1 MIRSRFTQIGVAAA
15 ICATTAAT
23 IGIASGAA
31 APSKNATRS
40 GAPGRGLSGAAERGL
55 IPGPP
60 PPGASFQRG
69 TMSGAKLPRPPKGA
83 PVLLFGGPPLH
94 SEMVVPNKAGD
105 DFITITQDN
114 GKVES
119 VSSDQLT
126 ITEGTSTA
134 TYKTV
139 TIDVPADAKI
149 LRNGKK
155 AELSDLQ
162 AGDQVHA
169 SVSSE
174 GSFLFAS
181 DGNFLKHVTR
191 NGRGLPPP
199 PGFGGGIPAGPPA
212 MGLPPRQG
220 GNNKN

>member
-15 ICATTAAT
+15 ICATVAAM

-40 GAPGRGLSGAAERGL
+40 GAAGRGLM
-55 IPGPP
+55 PGPP
-60 PPGASFQRG
+60 PPGAMLKRG
-69 TMSGAKLPRPPKGA
+69 TLHGAKLPRPPKGA
-83 PVLLFGGPPLH
+83 HALPFGGPPVH

-105 DFITITQDN
+105 DFITVTQDN

-119 VSSDQLT
+119 ASGDQLT
-126 ITEGTSTA
+126 ITEGTSKVA
-134 TYKTV
+134 YKTV
-139 TIDVPADAKI
+139 TIDVPGDAKI
-149 LRNGKK
+149 LRNGKT

-174 GSFLFAS
+174 GSFVFAS
-181 DGNFLKHVTR
+181 NGDFLKHVPK

-199 PGFGGGIPAGPPA
+199 EFGGAMPGGPPP
-212 MGLPPRQG
+212 MGLPH
-220 GNNKN
+220 N

>member
-15 ICATTAAT
+15 VCATVAAT

-31 APSKNATRS
+31 APAKHSTRS
-40 GAPGRGLSGAAERGL
+40 GQAGRGLF
-55 IPGPP
+55 PGPP
-60 PPGASFQRG
+60 PPGAMLKRG
-69 TMSGAKLPRPPKGA
+69 TLNGAKAPRPPKGA
-83 PVLLFGGPPLH
+83 MAHALGGPPVH
-94 SEMVVPNKAGD
+94 SEMVVPNKSGD

-119 VSSDQLT
+119 VSGDQLT
-126 ITEGTSTA
+126 ITEGTPKA
-134 TYKTV
+134 TYKTE
-139 TIDVPADAKI
+139 TIDVPSDATI
-149 LRNGKK
+149 VRNGKK

-169 SVSSE
+169 SVSQE

-181 DGNFLKHVTR
+181 DGSFPKHITK
-191 NGRGLPPP
+191 NGRALPPP
-199 PGFGGGIPAGPPA
+199 PAFGGGMPAGPPP

-220 GNNKN
+220 GDGNSN

>member
-23 IGIASGAA
+23 IGIATGAA
-31 APSKNATRS
+31 APSKNAHRS
-40 GAPGRGLSGAAERGL
+40 SAAGRGLF
-55 IPGPP
+55 PGPP
-60 PPGASFQRG
+60 PPGARLQRG
-69 TMSGAKLPRPPKGA
+69 APSSKLPRPPKGA
-83 PVLLFGGPPLH
+83 HVLPLGGPPVH

-105 DFITITQDN
+105 DFITVTQDN
-114 GKVES
+114 GKVDS
-119 VSSDQLT
+119 VSGEQLT
-126 ITEGTSTA
+126 ISEGTAKA

-139 TIDVPADAKI
+139 TIDVPSDATI

-155 AELSDLQ
+155 AKLSDLQ
-162 AGDQVHA
+162 PGDQVHA
-169 SVSSE
+169 SVSPE
-174 GSFLFAS
+174 GSFVFAS
-181 DGNFLKHVTR
+181 DGNFPKHVPK

-199 PGFGGGIPAGPPA
+199 PGFGGAMPGGPPP